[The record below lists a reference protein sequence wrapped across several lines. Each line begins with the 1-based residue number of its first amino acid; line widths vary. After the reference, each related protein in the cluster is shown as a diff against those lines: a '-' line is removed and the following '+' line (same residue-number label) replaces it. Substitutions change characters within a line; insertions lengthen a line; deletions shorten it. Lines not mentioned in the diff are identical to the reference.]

1 MQLDQAR
8 LVIDQSR
15 FCIGSGQK
23 SRNVLLVIACLC
35 TASTNMT
42 ALWLCVSHK
51 LHARIRNTFMR
62 RMYNHWLQEI
72 QQERLRLQSEQVPQV
87 DSPEASNSKQ
97 QVAKA
102 KILIVAQEVCIQ
114 LAPATTFLSAPRVT
128 QPSFQSEV

>member
-1 MQLDQAR
+1 
-8 LVIDQSR
+8 
-15 FCIGSGQK
+15 
-23 SRNVLLVIACLC
+23 
-35 TASTNMT
+35 
-42 ALWLCVSHK
+42 
-51 LHARIRNTFMR
+51 MR

-87 DSPEASNSKQ
+87 DSPEACNSKQ